1 MKANYIND
9 LFYYKDDNG
18 VSLPAVS
25 TILKHTQPPESV
37 VALNNWKR
45 KLGAE
50 ADRVSSI
57 KRDRGKVLH
66 QMFKTHLE
74 GKSVPP
80 CSNLVLPFW
89 LSLQTVLPDLTDVQ
103 MIEEVVPNYKEG
115 YAGRVD
121 LVARYRSTPCVVEL
135 TTADDPKLS
144 AASLYDKPLQ
154 AVAYA
159 GAINRFY
166 EDELYGQR
174 IDSALV
180 IVALPDTPAEVFL
193 FNRDHVVDYWQQWK
207 ERLEYFLSLP
217 IAC

>member
-1 MKANYIND
+1 
-9 LFYYKDDNG
+9 
-18 VSLPAVS
+18 
-25 TILKHTQPPESV
+25 
-37 VALNNWKR
+37 
-45 KLGAE
+45 
-50 ADRVSSI
+50 
-57 KRDRGKVLH
+57 
-66 QMFKTHLE
+66 MFKTHLE

-193 FNRDHVVDYWQQWK
+193 FHRDHVVDYWQQW
-207 ERLEYFLSLP
+207 
-217 IAC
+217 